1 MKHWEFNFVYFLH
14 VGKKK
19 RVWTE
24 YSLIVFHS
32 GFLKNFNN
40 TSYFFS
46 SIDAIKTE
54 LSIIFINVDLISGE

>member
-1 MKHWEFNFVYFLH
+1 MWE
-14 VGKKK
+14 KKK